1 MNQHNEVSVSRAAL
15 LELRRE
21 RELIEQG
28 YRFLDEKRMQL
39 AREMLHR
46 LASWESVVDE
56 LGLAESN
63 AREVLVEAVTAH
75 GVADLATYPAATAA
89 SVDWS
94 VGESHFLG
102 LGLPVA
108 SLSIVLSGTREPAAI
123 PRPLAVSVADH
134 YARIVEIAAE
144 SAAMITS
151 LLRLEAEYKRT
162 ERSVRALEN
171 VVMPEIREQEKS
183 TEEELA
189 ELEQEEAVRVRL
201 FARSGGNKY

>member
-1 MNQHNEVSVSRAAL
+1 MNQQNEVSVSRAAL

-46 LASWESVVDE
+46 LQDWESALE
-56 LGLAESN
+56 NLQLAESA
-63 AREVLVEAVTAH
+63 ARTVLVEAVTAH
-75 GVADLATYPAATAA
+75 GVADMATYPGAVA
-89 SVDWS
+89 SGEWS
-94 VGESHFLG
+94 VEETHFLG
-102 LGLPVA
+102 MELPVA
-108 SLSIVLSGTREPAAI
+108 SLSLVLSGTREPPAI
-123 PRPLAVSVADH
+123 LRPLAAGVADQFAH
-134 YARIVEIAAE
+134 VVENAAE
-144 SAAMITS
+144 CAAMITS

-171 VVMPEIREQEKS
+171 VVLPEIRQQEVS
-183 TEEELA
+183 VEEELA

-201 FARSGGNKY
+201 FARPKADSR